1 MPVNYSNM
9 LYCSTGTCSSVELPA
24 LTASCACDTW
34 KGRIN
39 DLYFVDCSL
48 ELTKANLLD
57 TAWWT
62 AAVNAGKIKKIG
74 VGIGGYQKDEVTT
87 FDAGGCGD
95 ATVEQIKWALNYQVF
110 CIDQTSGGSTDYPEG
125 YYTHEFANALI
136 NGALANYNL
145 IARYCDGDEV
155 IVPIGKVDLAD
166 FDNILPTATTE
177 FMSFT
182 YKFTWKSLKVP
193 HPVTVPGLN
202 AILPKAVRG

>member
-9 LYCSTGTCSSVELPA
+9 LYCSTGTCSSATLPA

-48 ELTKANLLD
+48 ELTAANLVD
-57 TAWWT
+57 VDFWQS
-62 AAVNAGKIKKIG
+62 AVDDGKIRKVG

-95 ATVEQIKWALNYQVF
+95 ATVEEIKWALNYQVF
-110 CIDQTSGGSTDYPEG
+110 CVDQSTSYQ
-125 YYTHEFANALI
+125 THEFANGLI

-145 IARYCDGDEV
+145 VARYCDGSDV

-177 FMSFT
+177 FMSFS
-182 YKFTWKSLKVP
+182 YKFTWKSLTVP
-193 HPVTVPGLN
+193 HPVTVPGLS
-202 AILPKAVRG
+202 AVISKAVRG